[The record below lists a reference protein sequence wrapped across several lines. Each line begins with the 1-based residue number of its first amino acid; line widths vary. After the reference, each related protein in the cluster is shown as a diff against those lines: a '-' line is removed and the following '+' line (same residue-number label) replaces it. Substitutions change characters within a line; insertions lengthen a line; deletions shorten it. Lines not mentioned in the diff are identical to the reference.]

1 MHASVKTK
9 ALSGSFRSL
18 RRVFVTDAMHMK
30 LFNQF
35 ILFSSLIPTGI
46 AAQSFAPFE
55 PGSRKL
61 FGSTQG
67 FTQAY
72 EIAFDST
79 SMDGGITTYHNFK
92 TTQDTLT
99 PSTCGWWGAPECM
112 RQDKPTWIGARIE
125 KDDQGVHRFFTALGD
140 TVTLHFS
147 SALGSQTPIY
157 EDQDQRFLLSYSGDL
172 ATDVLGLTENIRRW
186 TIIHEDIDGQPI
198 NSSLNNAF
206 VDVGESVGLAR
217 FFRVDSFPLVLE
229 PVELLGQMEPPLG
242 LYRITQAS
250 LHDYQPGDEIQ
261 KHHYAF
267 HYTGPPTQNYNF
279 FQTTRILSRQDTP
292 ENVTYEVELSTFNM
306 GGANENV
313 QSATLSYSKTEV
325 ITELPFT
332 RFDGTQPLLGSED
345 HCGLPLL
352 TYRTY
357 FNQGFAYCPE
367 ENCWGPY
374 DTNGPPPAGTTALV
388 NGLGVYESSSFLIS
402 QTGFNMSSRIVFFIK
417 NGVPCGT
424 EAIVGIGE
432 HTAAN
437 TSLLLVP
444 NPAKERVEIIGLED
458 AIHAELFSASGML
471 VIDEALS
478 NSNWLEL
485 GELKSGLYLM
495 RVTTRA
501 GVVRAGRLMIER

>member
-1 MHASVKTK
+1 MHASAKTM
-9 ALSGSFRSL
+9 ALSGSFRAL
-18 RRVFVTDAMHMK
+18 RRVFVTEATHMQ
-30 LFNQF
+30 LFDQF
-35 ILFSSLIPTGI
+35 VLACCLIPTGM

-67 FTQAY
+67 FSQAF

-79 SMDGGITTYHNFK
+79 IVDGGTTTYHNFK
-92 TTQDTLT
+92 TIQDTWS
-99 PSTCGWWGAPECM
+99 PSSCGWWGAPECI

-140 TVTLHFS
+140 TVTLHLS
-147 SALGSQTPIY
+147 SALGSQTLIY
-157 EDQDQRFLLSYSGDL
+157 EDQDQRFHLSYSGEL

-206 VDVGESVGLAR
+206 VDVGENVGLVR
-217 FFRVDSFPLVLE
+217 FFRIDSFPLVLE

-242 LYRITQAS
+242 LYQITPAS

-279 FQTTRILSRQDTP
+279 FRTTRILSRQDTP
-292 ENVTYEVELSTFNM
+292 DSVSYEVETSTFNI
-306 GGANENV
+306 G
-313 QSATLSYSKTEV
+313 SATEDVQTGTVSYSKTAV
-325 ITELPFT
+325 MASLPFT
-332 RFDGTQPLLGSED
+332 RFYGTQPLLRVED
-345 HCGLPLL
+345 YCGLPLL

-357 FNQGFAYCPE
+357 LNMGLAYCPE

-374 DTNGPPPAGTTALV
+374 DTNGPPPNGTTVLV
-388 NGLGVYESSSFLIS
+388 NGLGEYESSSYLTS
-402 QTGFNMSSRIVFFIK
+402 PAGFSMSSRVVFFIK
-417 NGVPCGT
+417 NSIPCGT
-424 EAIVGIGE
+424 EAIVGMDE
-432 HTAAN
+432 HTDAN
-437 TSLLLVP
+437 TSLRLAP
-444 NPAKERVEIIGLED
+444 NPADRHVQVIGLED
-458 AIHAELFSASGML
+458 ALHAELYDASGRL
-471 VIDEALS
+471 VIDQALTKS
-478 NSNWLEL
+478 NSLEL
-485 GELKSGLYLM
+485 GDLHSGLYLM

-501 GVVRAGRLMIER
+501 GLPRSGRLMIER

>member
-1 MHASVKTK
+1 MQR
-9 ALSGSFRSL
+9 LD
-18 RRVFVTDAMHMK
+18 VF
-30 LFNQF
+30 
-35 ILFSSLIPTGI
+35 LIICCGMPLGI
-46 AAQSFAPFE
+46 AAQTFSPFE

-61 FGSTQG
+61 FASSQG
-67 FTQAY
+67 FSQAY

-79 SMDGGITTYHNFK
+79 TVEGGITTYHNYK
-92 TTQDTLT
+92 TTQDTLS
-99 PSTCGWWGAPECM
+99 PSNCGWWGAPECI
-112 RQDKPTWIGARIE
+112 RQDKPTWIGPRIE
-125 KDDQGVHRFFTALGD
+125 KNDQGVHRFFTALGD
-140 TVTLHFS
+140 TVALHFS
-147 SALGSQTPIY
+147 SAPGSQTLIY
-157 EDQDQRFLLSYSGDL
+157 EDQDQRFLLSYSGEL
-172 ATDVLGLTENIRRW
+172 VSNVLGITENIRRW
-186 TIIHEDIDGQPI
+186 TIIHQDNDGQPI
-198 NSSLNNAF
+198 DLGLNNAF
-206 VDVGESVGLAR
+206 VDVGENVGLIR

-229 PVELLGQMEPPLG
+229 PVELLGQMEPQLG
-242 LYRITQAS
+242 LYQITQAS

-267 HYTGPPTQNYNF
+267 HYMGPPTQNYNF

-292 ENVTYEVELSTFNM
+292 EDVTYEVELSTFNM
-306 GGANENV
+306 GGATENV

-332 RFDGTQPLLGSED
+332 RFDGTQPLLGFED

-357 FNQGFAYCPE
+357 FNQGFAYCEE

-402 QTGFNMSSRIVFFIK
+402 PTGFNISNRIVFFIK

-424 EAIVGIGE
+424 ESIVGLGE

-437 TSLLLVP
+437 TSLLLAP
-444 NPAKERVEIIGLED
+444 NPAQDRVQLIGMDD
-458 AIHAELFSASGML
+458 AVHAELYNASGRL
-471 VIDEALS
+471 VIDQALT
-478 NSNWLEL
+478 NTNWMEL
-485 GELKSGLYLM
+485 GALNSGLYLM